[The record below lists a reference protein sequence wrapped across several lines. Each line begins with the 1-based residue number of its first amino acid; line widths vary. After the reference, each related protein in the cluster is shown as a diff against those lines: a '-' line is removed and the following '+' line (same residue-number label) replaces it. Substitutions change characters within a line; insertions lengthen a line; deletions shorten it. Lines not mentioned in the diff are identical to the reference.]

1 MDVASTNEVSLHEQ
15 SIGEVLSEIS
25 KNSGNKRGKDKRR
38 NKKGKDKDKDKD
50 KDKEREI
57 ISKNISIL
65 GEYRGEDREIKS
77 D

>member
-1 MDVASTNEVSLHEQ
+1 LHEQ

-38 NKKGKDKDKDKD
+38 NKKGKDKDK
-50 KDKEREI
+50 EREI

>member
-38 NKKGKDKDKDKD
+38 NKKGKDKDK
-50 KDKEREI
+50 EREI